1 VGFNDKKKMK
11 YHYTINRSVANSH
24 VLIEEIS
31 SFMIEE
37 IYYVIKKKT
46 FTSPGISLRF

>member
-1 VGFNDKKKMK
+1 MIRKKMK
-11 YHYTINRSVANSH
+11 YHYTMNNRVSNTH
-24 VLIEEIS
+24 VLIEEIYY
-31 SFMIEE
+31 FMIEE